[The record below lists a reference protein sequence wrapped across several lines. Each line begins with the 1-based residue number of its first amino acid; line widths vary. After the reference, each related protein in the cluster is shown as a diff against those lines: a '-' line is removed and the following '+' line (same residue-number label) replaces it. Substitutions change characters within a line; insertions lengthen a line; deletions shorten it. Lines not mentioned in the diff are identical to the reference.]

1 MIEIMLMNVVA
12 AIVQRLRIMQLDYF
26 IGIGIFSSLDMDVTF
41 MELFRFVILL
51 VVEVRLTNHEP

>member
-1 MIEIMLMNVVA
+1 
-12 AIVQRLRIMQLDYF
+12 MQLDYF